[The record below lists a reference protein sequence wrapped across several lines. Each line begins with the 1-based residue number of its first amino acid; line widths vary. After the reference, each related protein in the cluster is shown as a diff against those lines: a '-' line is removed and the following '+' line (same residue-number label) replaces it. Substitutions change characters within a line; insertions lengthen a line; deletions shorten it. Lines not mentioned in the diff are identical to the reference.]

1 MPPQYYSTNSLKMAV
16 CLRFTVSCLHRG
28 RVREKGSNS
37 LYAEFLSLVVLLL
50 IIRELKK

>member
-28 RVREKGSNS
+28 RVRERM
-37 LYAEFLSLVVLLL
+37 EILVRRGFVSD
-50 IIRELKK
+50 RATSYHQRT